1 MGETT
6 PLLDQEPNPNQ
17 AKKESHTDKQQNL
30 PKNDQLTFVKKVLGT
45 VATLLTLTF
54 ITAVI
59 SSASDKLGDKM
70 GQLWLLLT
78 AAAILIVTVIPLA
91 CSKSLRVIFPI
102 NLIMLLV
109 ITLAECV
116 LVGSVSSLV
125 TVRTVLTS
133 IGMLSFTV
141 SSLFAAAYFTPT
153 MPKLLMYLIVGLSV
167 SLGLQII
174 FFVVVFLFSVIPSWL
189 TLLYVSFGV
198 LGWGIFIIVDLVVFM
213 TPDAID
219 MDDYVLGALRLY
231 FDIFRLVIH
240 IFILPFKQC
249 ANRPKQQ

>member
-6 PLLDQEPNPNQ
+6 PLLDQEQNSNQ
-17 AKKESHTDKQQNL
+17 AKKEHQTDKQLNL

-59 SSASDKLGDKM
+59 SSASDRLGDKM

-78 AAAILIVTVIPLA
+78 AVAILLVTVIPLA

-102 NLIMLLV
+102 NFIMLLI
-109 ITLAECV
+109 ITLAGCV

-153 MPKLLMYLIVGLSV
+153 MPKLLLYLIVGLTV
-167 SLGLQII
+167 SL
-174 FFVVVFLFSVIPSWL
+174 VF
-189 TLLYVSFGV
+189 
-198 LGWGIFIIVDLVVFM
+198 
-213 TPDAID
+213 
-219 MDDYVLGALRLY
+219 
-231 FDIFRLVIH
+231 
-240 IFILPFKQC
+240 
-249 ANRPKQQ
+249 